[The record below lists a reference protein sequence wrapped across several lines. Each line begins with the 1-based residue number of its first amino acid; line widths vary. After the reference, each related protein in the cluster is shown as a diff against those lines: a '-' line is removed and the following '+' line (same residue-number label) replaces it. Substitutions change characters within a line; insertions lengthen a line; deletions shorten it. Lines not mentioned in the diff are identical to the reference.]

1 MTAAKVREELAR
13 AFGLTLKEGPV
24 STGVVLT
31 TPSTVQKE
39 LAVHIAKECAL
50 RNVQRDLGA
59 VVAREI
65 ANEMQASNL
74 RPADYADFVEIS
86 TIAQERLV
94 AQLLKDPTEFVRSV
108 AEHLRMR
115 G

>member
-1 MTAAKVREELAR
+1 MTATKVREELAR
-13 AFGLTLKEGPV
+13 AFGLVLKEGPV

-39 LAVHIAKECAL
+39 LAIHAAKECAF

-65 ANEMQASNL
+65 ANEMQAANL
-74 RPADYADFVEIS
+74 RPADYADIVEIS